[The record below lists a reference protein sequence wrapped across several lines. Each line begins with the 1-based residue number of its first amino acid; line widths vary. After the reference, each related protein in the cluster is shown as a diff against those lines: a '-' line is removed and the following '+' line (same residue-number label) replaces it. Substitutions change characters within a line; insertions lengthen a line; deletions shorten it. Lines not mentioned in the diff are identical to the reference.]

1 MIASNIRASFS
12 ALLISLT
19 SALPAFAGD
28 AAYPEAIGFS
38 DDGTRFA
45 FAEWGRQDGSGFAY
59 ANLYVIDL
67 AKDAWL
73 GAPVRVLLED
83 ETASPRAAYRQALE
97 TVETRLQDYQI
108 NLPARQ
114 AYAAPFDN
122 TGPNS
127 GSVRWARYGAL
138 DGRSTAA
145 PFVLQMREVP
155 SSCPDPAMVFSLS
168 WAGDIVHQDQKLPA
182 SRGCP
187 VRYSVERIFVED
199 QTYQPKYAVALI
211 GVYRQGFEG
220 PDLRHMA
227 IPLPLPSR

>member
-83 ETASPRAAYRQALE
+83 ETASPRAAY
-97 TVETRLQDYQI
+97 
-108 NLPARQ
+108 
-114 AYAAPFDN
+114 
-122 TGPNS
+122 
-127 GSVRWARYGAL
+127 
-138 DGRSTAA
+138 
-145 PFVLQMREVP
+145 
-155 SSCPDPAMVFSLS
+155 FSLS